1 MNNLAIQAAVTV
13 VGVEESQPANNAAQS
28 NYMTSPGFLE
38 TLSIPLL
45 AGRDFT
51 AADSLGVPAVAIV
64 NESFVRR
71 FDLGGDA
78 IGKLVRFEGPYLPQ
92 SPVEI
97 IGIAGDAKY
106 ASVKDEILPQFFT
119 PRPRGDQTFSSQF
132 FFVRAGIEADALMR
146 RVRDIVA
153 GVDPNLAVG
162 NLGTMRARVDSMVA
176 GDRLISMLSGTFAGL
191 ATVLAAI
198 GLYGVMAYNVAQR
211 TRELGLRLALGAKP
225 GSLRALVLRQ
235 VGRVAL
241 IGGALGLVAAVALG
255 RVAESMLF
263 GLSGYDPIVLSAAVG
278 VLSLVVLVASYLPVR
293 RASTV
298 APMEALRYE

>member
-1 MNNLAIQAAVTV
+1 
-13 VGVEESQPANNAAQS
+13 
-28 NYMTSPGFLE
+28 
-38 TLSIPLL
+38 
-45 AGRDFT
+45 
-51 AADSLGVPAVAIV
+51 
-64 NESFVRR
+64 
-71 FDLGGDA
+71 
-78 IGKLVRFEGPYLPQ
+78 
-92 SPVEI
+92 
-97 IGIAGDAKY
+97 
-106 ASVKDEILPQFFT
+106 
-119 PRPRGDQTFSSQF
+119 
-132 FFVRAGIEADALMR
+132 
-146 RVRDIVA
+146 
-153 GVDPNLAVG
+153 
-162 NLGTMRARVDSMVA
+162 MVA